1 MIIFTKIISIVSKWW
16 SDVNLYTRL
25 MVLTILSISLLMSSL
40 TFWALTTIQS
50 DSMITDT
57 RFCKDLGMLF
67 ASNIL
72 DFIEANNQQELVS
85 FVEKVY
91 LSTSSIRY
99 ILFFQVDGSLLFS
112 LPLYSYKVQSAL
124 QLHQNIFQLETQD
137 FLYGT
142 PLIEFSAIFNDNIT
156 NIIIPLIKDGKS
168 LGSLNLGINPN
179 PTLSSAARLTND
191 ISIVIFVTIWFMF
204 IIGATFNALTITIP
218 IKELS
223 LGVKKIA
230 TGDFSKRIRLPFD
243 GELGDLIINFNE
255 MAERLESY
263 EKNNIDK
270 LISEKIKLETIIST
284 IADGTILI
292 DAELRFLFVNQ
303 IALKIFNWSS
313 LDIIGKSVLNNFPL
327 HVNEALV
334 PALNNL
340 VKLSCLDNTKSKTEE
355 LCVNFDYESN
365 KIFRF
370 VLTAVIDPT
379 NHLLTGIAIIIQDIS
394 REVKLNKAKNQFI
407 SNVSHELRTP
417 LCNIGSFLETLL
429 DYHNSLNNQQK
440 IQFLTIANN
449 ETKRLSAL
457 VNDILDL
464 SRLESQYSY
473 ELEYI
478 GIKDLLI
485 NVIKTSQLI
494 AHNNDIIL
502 KLELDPSIDTVLAH
516 ESSLWQVLDNLISNS
531 IKFTGKEGHIILRA
545 YPYFS
550 RINYLQKQCNLESKI
565 NCVRVEVIDDGIGI
579 EKISQK
585 YIFDRFVRI
594 ENNIHTLQGTG
605 LGLSIVKNILSKH
618 NSQIMIYSEISVGT
632 SLWFDLLC

>member
-270 LISEKIKLETIIST
+270 LISEKTEII
-284 IADGTILI
+284 
-292 DAELRFLFVNQ
+292 
-303 IALKIFNWSS
+303 
-313 LDIIGKSVLNNFPL
+313 
-327 HVNEALV
+327 H
-334 PALNNL
+334 
-340 VKLSCLDNTKSKTEE
+340 
-355 LCVNFDYESN
+355 
-365 KIFRF
+365 
-370 VLTAVIDPT
+370 
-379 NHLLTGIAIIIQDIS
+379 
-394 REVKLNKAKNQFI
+394 
-407 SNVSHELRTP
+407 
-417 LCNIGSFLETLL
+417 
-429 DYHNSLNNQQK
+429 
-440 IQFLTIANN
+440 
-449 ETKRLSAL
+449 
-457 VNDILDL
+457 
-464 SRLESQYSY
+464 
-473 ELEYI
+473 
-478 GIKDLLI
+478 
-485 NVIKTSQLI
+485 
-494 AHNNDIIL
+494 
-502 KLELDPSIDTVLAH
+502 
-516 ESSLWQVLDNLISNS
+516 
-531 IKFTGKEGHIILRA
+531 
-545 YPYFS
+545 
-550 RINYLQKQCNLESKI
+550 
-565 NCVRVEVIDDGIGI
+565 
-579 EKISQK
+579 
-585 YIFDRFVRI
+585 
-594 ENNIHTLQGTG
+594 
-605 LGLSIVKNILSKH
+605 
-618 NSQIMIYSEISVGT
+618 
-632 SLWFDLLC
+632 